1 MRNSVGDMGIKMI
14 RSLKESI
21 DPKNIFANGNL
32 I

>member
-1 MRNSVGDMGIKMI
+1 MKNSIGQTGKNMISNIK
-14 RSLKESI
+14 LSI

>member
-1 MRNSVGDMGIKMI
+1 MKNSIGDMGIKMI
-14 RSLKESI
+14 KSLKDSI